1 MQKSIRENVKF
12 EIWKKID
19 AGKGF
24 DENEINFKGKIA
36 VLEVWFKDKSANNI
50 WALVRNEND
59 TWCVWTHIRTDQK
72 KNDRSK
78 K

>member
-1 MQKSIRENVKF
+1 MLNLKF
-12 EIWKKID
+12 EKND
-19 AGKGF
+19 AGAGKGF